1 MPKMKTKKSV
11 TRRVKITATG
21 KVMAFKS
28 GKRHQNTGK
37 SGDEIRVQNIEMTFE
52 IRDETLSTVTMK
64 MLLYSLRR
72 ASSFSK

>member
-11 TRRVKITATG
+11 TRRVKITGTG

-37 SGDEIRVQNIEMTFE
+37 SGAEISSKGKGFVLAKPEWKR
-52 IRDETLSTVTMK
+52 MK
-64 MLLYSLRR
+64 LMLGG
-72 ASSFSK
+72 K

>member
-11 TRRVKITATG
+11 TRRVKITASG

-37 SGDEIRVQNIEMTFE
+37 SGAQISAKGKGFVLAKSEWAR
-52 IRDETLSTVTMK
+52 MK
-64 MLLYSLRR
+64 LGLV
-72 ASSFSK
+72 AKGK